1 MASTLYSPNGGRS
14 MPTME
19 GTHAEILI
27 VEDDEVIA
35 RLMQMHLRAA
45 GWRTHHVENGNDAL
59 EELQQGDWKLVVLDR
74 MLPGKSGMQVL
85 RWLQRPDQEGHIPVL
100 MVTAL
105 GATAD
110 TVQGLNEGADDYLA
124 KPFEP
129 EELVAR
135 VNALMRRS
143 AHEPT
148 QVLRFGPI
156 EVDAEAAEV
165 RVGDAVVGLRR
176 LEFLLLLELMKKPGK
191 VRSRDYLLDHV
202 WGSGTYV
209 EPRTVD
215 VTIKRLRKA
224 LADFGCEDCV
234 DTVRGMGYRFLA
246 KEVAD

>member
-1 MASTLYSPNGGRS
+1 MSLYSKSAGR
-14 MPTME
+14 TIQAME
-19 GTHAEILI
+19 GEDAEILI
-27 VEDDEVIA
+27 VEDDEIIA

-59 EELQQGDWKLVVLDR
+59 DVLQQGNWKLVVLDR

-85 RWLQRPDQEGHIPVL
+85 RWLQRPDQDQRIPVL

-105 GATAD
+105 GSTAN
-110 TVQGLNEGADDYLA
+110 TVEGLNEGADDYLA

-143 AHEPT
+143 AHEST
-148 QVLRFGPI
+148 QMLRGGSI
-156 EVDAEAAEV
+156 ELDAEAAEV
-165 RVGDAVVGLRR
+165 RVGGRVVALRR

-202 WGSGTYV
+202 WGNGTYV

-215 VTIKRLRKA
+215 VTVKRLRKA
-224 LADFGCEDCV
+224 LADFGCEDCI
-234 DTVRGMGYRFLA
+234 DTVRGMGYRFIA
-246 KEVAD
+246 KDCTD

>member
-1 MASTLYSPNGGRS
+1 MAPNLYSPSGGRS
-14 MPTME
+14 MQTME
-19 GTHAEILI
+19 GAHAEILI
-27 VEDDEVIA
+27 VEDDEIIA

-59 EELQQGDWKLVVLDR
+59 EALQQGHWKLVLLDR

-85 RWLQRPDQEGHIPVL
+85 RWLHRPDQEGRIPVL

-105 GATAD
+105 GSTAD

-143 AHEPT
+143 AHEPG
-148 QVLRFGPI
+148 QVLRFGQI

-165 RVGDAVVGLRR
+165 RIGGAIVGLRR

-224 LADFGCEDCV
+224 LAEFGCEDCV
-234 DTVRGMGYRFLA
+234 DTVRGMGYRFIA
-246 KEVAD
+246 KDASD